1 MTQRL
6 YYNDSFLLDFTAT
19 VLDVQELRRDGNQSS
34 WAVKLDRTAFYP
46 TSGGQPFDIG
56 TISTQSKSGVA
67 LEAAVED
74 VYEDEQGEVWH
85 RLNKVLPPGAEV
97 RGIID
102 AERRRD
108 HLQQHTGQHLL
119 SAAFI
124 QLLNAKTVS
133 FHLGEQISTIDL
145 DIQSISR
152 DDLARV
158 ERLSNEVVAEDRP
171 IAIRYATREQAQ
183 SMGVSKL
190 PEREGEIRLIDI
202 QDFDLNACGG
212 THARTTGQI
221 GGLLLRRTEK
231 VKQGV
236 RVEFVCGLRA
246 VRTARQDFE
255 LLGEASGLYPCAP
268 ADLPGNIG
276 KQREEFRAVQKR
288 EARILEEFAELKA
301 EQLLRKTPSGDLGPR
316 LVVQVFPDRDASF
329 VKLLAQR
336 LTRGSQNVIALLA
349 ATSPSPA
356 VAFARSADLSV
367 DMGTLLRELVTTAGG
382 RGGGGKD
389 FAQGGV
395 PDAGKLESLLNE
407 AAARLKS

>member
-6 YYNDSFLLDFTAT
+6 YYNDSFLLDFTAN

-46 TSGGQPFDIG
+46 TSGGQPFDTGAIN
-56 TISTQSKSGVA
+56 TQSKSGVA

-85 RLNKVLPPGAEV
+85 QVNKVVPPGAEV

-108 HLQQHTGQHLL
+108 HMQQHTGQHLL

-158 ERLSNEVVAEDRP
+158 ERLSNEIIGQDRP
-171 IAIRYATREQAQ
+171 ISVRYATREQAQ
-183 SMGVSKL
+183 SMGVRKL

-202 QDFDLNACGG
+202 QNFDLNACGG
-212 THARTTGQI
+212 THARSTGQI

-231 VKQGV
+231 VKQSV

-246 VRTARQDFE
+246 VGAARQDFE

-268 ADLPGNIG
+268 ADLPGNISR
-276 KQREEFRAVQKR
+276 QREEFRLIQKR
-288 EARILEEFAELKA
+288 EARISEELSELKA
-301 EQLLRKTPSGDLGPR
+301 AQLLRDTPADESSR
-316 LVVQVFPDRDASF
+316 KIIVQIFPDRDASF

-349 ATSPSPA
+349 GTSPSPA

-367 DMGTLLRELVTTAGG
+367 DMGTLLRELVTAAGG

-395 PDAGKLESLLNE
+395 PDAAKLESLLNE
-407 AAARLKS
+407 AAARLKC

>member
-6 YYNDSFLLDFTAT
+6 YYNDSFLLDFTAN
-19 VLDVQELRRDGNQSS
+19 VLDIQELRRDGNQSS
-34 WAVKLDRTAFYP
+34 WAAKLDRTAFYP
-46 TSGGQPFDIG
+46 TSGGQPFDVGII
-56 TISTQSKSGVA
+56 TAQSKSGVA

-85 RLNKVLPPGAEV
+85 RVNKVLPPGAEV

-102 AERRRD
+102 AERRRN
-108 HLQQHTGQHLL
+108 HMQQHTGQHLL
-119 SAAFI
+119 SAAFV

-145 DIQSISR
+145 DIPSISR
-152 DDLARV
+152 DDLVRV
-158 ERLSNEVVAEDRP
+158 ERLSNEIIGEDRP

-183 SMGVSKL
+183 SMGVRKL
-190 PEREGEIRLIDI
+190 PDREGEIRLIDI
-202 QDFDLNACGG
+202 QAFDLNACGG

-268 ADLPGNIG
+268 ADLPSNIS
-276 KQREEFRAVQKR
+276 KQREEFRNVQKR
-288 EARILEEFAELKA
+288 EARILEELAELKA
-301 EQLLRKTPSGDLGPR
+301 EQLLRDAPAGNGGPR
-316 LVVQVFPDRDASF
+316 LVRQIFPDRDASF

-336 LTRGSQNVIALLA
+336 LTRGNNNVIALLA
-349 ATSPSPA
+349 GTSPSPA
-356 VAFARSADLSV
+356 VVFARSADLSV
-367 DMGTLLRELVTTAGG
+367 DVGTLLRELVTAAGG
-382 RGGGGKD
+382 RGGGSKD
-389 FAQGGV
+389 FAQGGI
-395 PDAGKLESLLNE
+395 PDPGKLDSLLNE
-407 AAARLKS
+407 AAARLKG

>member
-6 YYNDSFLLDFTAT
+6 YYNDSFLLDFTAN

-46 TSGGQPFDIG
+46 TSGGQPFDTG
-56 TISTQSKSGVA
+56 AMTTQSKSGVA
-67 LEAAVED
+67 LEATVED
-74 VYEDEQGEVWH
+74 VYEDKQGEVWH

-108 HLQQHTGQHLL
+108 HMQQHTGQHLL
-119 SAAFI
+119 SAAFVR
-124 QLLNAKTVS
+124 LLNAKTVS

-145 DIQSISR
+145 DIQSVSH
-152 DDLARV
+152 DDLVRV
-158 ERLSNEVVAEDRP
+158 ERLSNEIIGEDRP

-183 SMGVSKL
+183 SMGVRKL

-202 QDFDLNACGG
+202 KDFDLNACGG
-212 THARTTGQI
+212 THARSTGQI

-268 ADLPGNIG
+268 ADLPGNIS
-276 KQREEFRAVQKR
+276 KQREEFRLVQKR
-288 EARILEEFAELKA
+288 EARILEELAELKA
-301 EQLLRKTPSGDLGPR
+301 EQLLRDAYSGDGGPR
-316 LVVQVFPDRDASF
+316 LVLQVFLDRDAGF
-329 VKLLAQR
+329 IKLLAQR
-336 LTRGSQNVIALLA
+336 LTRGHQNVVALLA
-349 ATSPSPA
+349 GTSPSPA
-356 VAFARSADLSV
+356 VVFARSADLSF
-367 DMGTLLRELVTTAGG
+367 DLGALLRELVTAAGG
-382 RGGGGKD
+382 RGGGSKD
-389 FAQGGV
+389 FAQGGI
-395 PDAGKLESLLNE
+395 PDLGKLESLLNE
-407 AAARLKS
+407 AAAQLKR